1 MGDYSRDPRTRL
13 SESVAKHYV
22 GVRLQQGVPL
32 LDADWNELDDLR
44 RHELASVVARF
55 IGDGVPSGNDG
66 FRIDAL
72 PEGGVGTIVLEATPQ
87 SGLAYLSID
96 LAASTAAGGLGF
108 TEALSATVHTGT
120 ANARLVSAQAEPF
133 RLSDGVTLTVE
144 SPAGRETVTFSA
156 TDVDPIDQATA
167 ADVVVA
173 INDALSGVTASVGT
187 GNDLL
192 VQGGDGSVLGAGR
205 LLVEG
210 TETQI
215 ESDIVYSTQPLYQN
229 TALADAWDVDVLPAL
244 TAATTATRTDLV
256 YLDVWEREIGA
267 EEDDAL
273 VLPEVGV
280 ETARRL
286 RREWVVR
293 VAEGASSLTA
303 VPHREG
309 HRYVALAQLT
319 RTPSDGAELP
329 STAVRDVRKRGLT
342 LSEAIV
348 SPIYVP
354 GPSGIDRVNSGLFE
368 TLLQTTSTV
377 YSELLD
383 SDLFLGDNFSTLTAS
398 ESVQVL
404 RSFQDVRFL
413 AEAGVTDARLQR
425 FDNEAA
431 LGHLRR
437 LYEAQA
443 AFVDTLAPLAA
454 LSGDRAATLLL
465 VQDLEGWLETSAG
478 TTDGLRAHVM
488 PDEDPDLGDAY
499 DAQAFINNEVGRRT
513 GILPQGLLRIQ
524 PLDIPSATIQAGQTY
539 TFAYSIRSELNV
551 DETVRLAL
559 ADTEGAYTFAFTGLD
574 PDPTDPSNP
583 AKASVQ
589 LVAGGAAVNAGFTL
603 TVPAGTP
610 SGTASRIVFSATSVL
625 NPEDVDYANLEIE
638 VVVGETTDQP
648 SDLLEFDLG
657 APDVNVATET
667 VEVGTSGGDFVVFRF
682 DMRYLV
688 SDSVS
693 DTFALEVDFIGSAS
707 SFEVLGSTTLDPFTL
722 QGAEE
727 SGGTLSDPVSRD
739 VPIAASASAS
749 DGDQSLMIVRLVQDG
764 VADPIYREQAIRIE
778 ADLTA

>member
-1 MGDYSRDPRTRL
+1 MGDYSRDPQTRL
-13 SESVAKHYV
+13 DEAVAKHYV

-32 LDADWNELDDLR
+32 LDADWNELEDLR
-44 RHELASVVARF
+44 RHELASLVARF

-66 FRIDAL
+66 FRAEAL
-72 PEGGVGTIVLEATPQ
+72 PDGGVDTIVLESTPQ
-87 SGLAYLSID
+87 GGAAYLSID

-108 TEALSATVHTGT
+108 TQAVAATMHTGT
-120 ANARLVSAQAEPF
+120 SNARLVSTQAEPF
-133 RLSDGVTLTVE
+133 RLTDGATLTVE
-144 SPAGRETVTFSA
+144 TPAGRETVTFSA
-156 TDVDPIDQATA
+156 ADVDPIDQATA
-167 ADVVVA
+167 ADVVAA
-173 INDALSGVTASVGT
+173 INDALSGVTATVGT
-187 GNDLL
+187 GNDFLIR
-192 VQGGDGSVLGAGR
+192 GGDGTVPGAGR
-205 LLVEG
+205 VLVEG

-244 TAATTATRTDLV
+244 TVATTAPRTDLV
-256 YLDVWEREIGA
+256 YLDVWEREIGM

-293 VAEGASSLTA
+293 VAEGASTLAAIPRRT
-303 VPHREG
+303 G
-309 HRYVALAQLT
+309 HRYVALARLT
-319 RTPSDGAELP
+319 RTPSDGAALP
-329 STAVRDVRKRGLT
+329 ITAVRDVRKRGLT
-342 LSEAIV
+342 LAEAIV

-354 GPSGIDRVNSGLFE
+354 GASGIDRVNSGLFE
-368 TLLQTTSTV
+368 TLLQTASTV
-377 YSELLD
+377 YAELLD

-404 RSFQDVRFL
+404 RSFQDVRFM
-413 AEAGVTDARLQR
+413 AETGVTDARMQR

-443 AFVDTLAPLAA
+443 AFVDTLEPLAA

-488 PDEDPDLGDAY
+488 PGADPDLGDAY
-499 DAQAFINNEVGRRT
+499 DAQAFINNEMGRRT

-539 TFAYSIRSELNV
+539 TFAYSIRSDLNV
-551 DETVRLAL
+551 DETIRLAL
-559 ADTEGAYTFAFTGLD
+559 ADTEGTYTLAFTGLD
-574 PDPTDPSNP
+574 SDPADPGNP

-589 LVAGGAAVNAGFTL
+589 LLASGPAVNAGFTL

-610 SGTASRIVFSATSVL
+610 AGTASRIVFSATSVL

-648 SDLLEFDLG
+648 SELLEFDLG
-657 APDVNVATET
+657 APDINVATDT
-667 VEVGTSGGDFVVFRF
+667 VAVGTAGGDFVMFRF

-688 SDSVS
+688 SDTVS
-693 DTFALEVDFIGSAS
+693 DTFALEVDFIGSAT
-707 SFEVLGSTTLDPFTL
+707 SFEVLGSTTLDSFTL
-722 QGAEE
+722 QGAEQ
-727 SGGTLSDPVSRD
+727 SDGTLTNLVSRD
-739 VPIAASASAS
+739 VPIAASAPAS

-764 VADPIYREQAIRIE
+764 VAAPIYREQAIQIE
-778 ADLTA
+778 ADITA